1 MLLEAVQ
8 VLALPSHPG
17 KVGIVV
23 QGHSCPDEAF
33 RLGAVQGQ
41 GPALD
46 KGRVDGRHVLL
57 NGDGDPSHQVIE
69 DSDGRHR
76 DLDIV
81 VDGGIEQKGPD
92 GIQSVFAALHAAV
105 AVVIGQAQL
114 LVFRAAVVPQHV
126 QPGHIRHGVPV
137 QLEDLGSARLGV
149 HDHQGKEVRLM
160 VVVEGLDPI
169 GLLLIPFCAVGADE
183 QHRLKM
189 GSDRVLLSVVEE
201 ALRLYRGVLGQA
213 GILDGAFFFSFGHM
227 EGSHQQADQHE
238 HTHEQ
243 QSDFF
248 HKVPPGNSRPAAFCS
263 NILNSV
269 SVR

>member
-1 MLLEAVQ
+1 MPLPGHTGQ
-8 VLALPSHPG
+8 VGVVLHALSR
-17 KVGIVV
+17 
-23 QGHSCPDEAF
+23 PDEAF

-57 NGDGDPSHQVIE
+57 NGDGDPSHQVVE
-69 DSDGRHR
+69 DPDGRHR

-92 GIQSVFAALHAAV
+92 GIHGVFAALHAAV

-114 LVFRAAVVPQHV
+114 LVFRAAVVPQHI

-137 QLEDLGSARLGV
+137 QLEDLGGARLGV
-149 HDHQGKEVRLM
+149 HDHQGKEIRLM

-169 GLLLIPFCAVGADE
+169 GLLLIPFRTVGADE
-183 QHRLKM
+183 QHRLEM
-189 GSDRVLLSVVEE
+189 GPHGILLSVIEE
-201 ALRLYRGVLGQA
+201 ALRLHRGILGQA
-213 GILDGAFFFSFGHM
+213 SVFDGAFLFSFGHM

-238 HTHEQ
+238 HTHKQ

-248 HKVPPGNSRPAAFCS
+248 HKVPPGNSKPAAFCS